1 MIALLSIK
9 EQSDISAS
17 MGRYAFFFL
26 LLLLVGCGTDNTIV
40 NNVSERDA
48 NEIVV
53 FLSSKGIE
61 AQKMAA
67 TSSGPGASAV
77 NLFNIAV
84 DSKRSIE
91 AMALLNHF
99 GLPRRRGT
107 NLLTLFAKSGLMS
120 TDREET
126 IRYQAGLAE
135 QLSNTINKFD
145 GVIDS
150 AVEISFPPAE
160 TVPGAPQQKTTA
172 AVYIKHQGLLE
183 DPNSHI
189 ETKVKRLM
197 AGSVPGL
204 DFENV
209 SVITDRAR
217 FSELSLGSDQELI
230 GTNASP
236 QTYASIW
243 SIVMTKS
250 SLVRFRVLFF
260 ILIGVL
266 ILLCSALGWMTYKYY
281 FPKKDTTTS
290 E

>member
-1 MIALLSIK
+1 
-9 EQSDISAS
+9 

-230 GTNASP
+230 GTNAAP

>member
-1 MIALLSIK
+1 VIALLSIK

>member
-9 EQSDISAS
+9 EQNDITAI
-17 MGRYAFFFL
+17 MGRVVFFFL

-230 GTNASP
+230 GTNAAP